1 MNFPM
6 TLIDCYSI
14 EYSCFIIG
22 GEKIISTFE
31 DVAKITDFSIDGKLM
46 TGFDYKLEKYISICS
61 ELLLSSRLF

>member
-1 MNFPM
+1 MNFLM
-6 TLIDCYSI
+6 ALIDCYSI

-46 TGFDYKLEKYISICS
+46 TGFDYTLEKYISICS